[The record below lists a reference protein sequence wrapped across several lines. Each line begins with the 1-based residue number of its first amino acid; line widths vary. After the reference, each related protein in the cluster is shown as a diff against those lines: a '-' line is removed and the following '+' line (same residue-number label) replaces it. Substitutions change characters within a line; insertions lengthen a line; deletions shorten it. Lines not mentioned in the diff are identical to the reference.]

1 MARHRAERR
10 RGWVAVAPAATSS
23 LRVGN
28 PSATTRVA
36 TTGVLAAAALGG
48 ALTITERL
56 GSVEEAVSDTLSGM
70 ATAATWSPVIPR
82 PATPM
87 AEPVPPEP
95 EKFNLSSL
103 LKAVAATE
111 RDLAARA
118 NQREQPELAVRTCP
132 ASTSGFGRVKSW
144 VATSGKELR
153 CRFDVDTVL
162 GLAARAGTSDHPS
175 GLALDFMVNR
185 ATGDKLAAYA
195 LKNKDRLGI
204 TYVIYRQRINYGS
217 GWRAMEDRGG
227 ATANHED
234 HVHISFQRRP
244 TPLDALT

>member
-1 MARHRAERR
+1 
-10 RGWVAVAPAATSS
+10 
-23 LRVGN
+23 
-28 PSATTRVA
+28 
-36 TTGVLAAAALGG
+36 VLAAAALGG

-56 GSVEEAVSDTLSGM
+56 GSVEDAVSDTLSGM
-70 ATAATWSPVIPR
+70 ATAATWSPVTPR

-95 EKFNLSSL
+95 EKFNLDSL

-111 RDLAARA
+111 RELTARA
-118 NQREQPELAVRTCP
+118 TQREQPEAAVRTCP
-132 ASTSGFGRVKSW
+132 ASTSGFGRVKNW

-153 CRFDVDTVL
+153 CRFDVNTVH
-162 GLAARAGTSDHPS
+162 GLAARAGSSDHPS

-185 ATGDKLAAYA
+185 AEGDKLAAYA

-204 TYVIYRQRINYGS
+204 TYVIWRQRINYGS

-227 ATANHED
+227 ATANHQD
-234 HVHISFQRRP
+234 HVHVSFQRRP

>member
-1 MARHRAERR
+1 
-10 RGWVAVAPAATSS
+10 
-23 LRVGN
+23 
-28 PSATTRVA
+28 
-36 TTGVLAAAALGG
+36 
-48 ALTITERL
+48 
-56 GSVEEAVSDTLSGM
+56 
-70 ATAATWSPVIPR
+70 
-82 PATPM
+82 M

-95 EKFNLSSL
+95 EKFNLNSL
-103 LKAVAATE
+103 LKAVAASE
-111 RDLAARA
+111 RELTARA
-118 NQREQPELAVRTCP
+118 TQREVAVRTCP

-195 LKNKDRLGI
+195 LKNMDRLGI
-204 TYVIYRQRINYGS
+204 KYVIYRQRINYGS

-234 HVHISFQRRP
+234 HVHISFQRRS

>member
-1 MARHRAERR
+1 VARHRAERR
-10 RGWVAVAPAATSS
+10 RGWAAVAPAATSS
-23 LRVGN
+23 VRVGN

-36 TTGVLAAAALGG
+36 TSGVLAAAALGG
-48 ALTITERL
+48 ALTITERV
-56 GSVEEAVSDTLSGM
+56 GTVEEAVSDTLSGM
-70 ATAATWSPVIPR
+70 ATAATWSPVTPR
-82 PATPM
+82 TATPM
-87 AEPVPPEP
+87 VEPVPPEP
-95 EKFNLSSL
+95 EKFNLNSL
-103 LKAVAATE
+103 LKAVVASE
-111 RDLAARA
+111 RELTARA
-118 NQREQPELAVRTCP
+118 TQREVAVRTCP

-195 LKNKDRLGI
+195 LKNMDRLGI
-204 TYVIYRQRINYGS
+204 KYVIYRQRINYGS

-234 HVHISFQRRP
+234 HVHISFQRRS